1 MKKSIYALALTI
13 SLFSCSKAQ
22 KTSFSTEAL
31 ATNLVTNS
39 GATESFSSILA
50 AHKGKVTLIE
60 VWASWC
66 SDCVK
71 DMPHI
76 KALQT
81 EFPGVD
87 YVFISADKTAE
98 KWTEGIAKHE
108 LHGAHYMMTDG
119 MKGAFGQAID
129 LDWIPRYII
138 LDANGKI
145 ITYRAIE
152 TDFETIKTTL
162 KSLN

>member
-1 MKKSIYALALTI
+1 MKKSLYALAMSLF
-13 SLFSCSKAQ
+13 LFSCGKAQ
-22 KTSFSTEAL
+22 KTTFSSEAL
-31 ATNLVTNS
+31 
-39 GATESFSSILA
+39 SSPLGTTAGNTQTFQEILE

-71 DMPHI
+71 AMPKL
-76 KALQT
+76 KAIQT
-81 EFPGVD
+81 EFPQVN
-87 YVFISADKTAE
+87 YVFLSADKTPE
-98 KWTEGIAKHE
+98 KWAEGIAKHQ
-108 LHGAHYMMTDG
+108 LQGDHYLIPDG
-119 MKGAFGQAID
+119 MKGSFGKSID

>member
-1 MKKSIYALALTI
+1 MKKSLYALAMSLF
-13 SLFSCSKAQ
+13 LFSCSKAQ
-22 KTSFSTEAL
+22 KTTFSTEAL
-31 ATNLVTNS
+31 
-39 GATESFSSILA
+39 SSALGTTAGNTQTFQEILE
-50 AHKGKVTLIE
+50 AHKGKVTLVEI
-60 VWASWC
+60 WASWC

-71 DMPHI
+71 AMPKL
-76 KALQT
+76 KAIQA
-81 EFPGVD
+81 EFPQVN
-87 YVFISADKTAE
+87 YVFLSADKTPE
-98 KWTEGIAKHE
+98 KWAEGIAKHQ
-108 LHGAHYMMTDG
+108 LQGDHYLIPDG
-119 MKGAFGQAID
+119 MKGSFGKSID